1 MQQKETGQVKKKGK
15 KKRENELVCSVATL
29 LIFHFTRASILN
41 RLLFILQL
49 KKEKEF
55 ICSIATLQH
64 RYLHIS
70 HSLFPCFYIRTCLTL
85 YSIFIRVIVYIFFF
99 VLFCFNVRISN
110 GAKKVDISKNSAK
123 RFI

>member
-15 KKRENELVCSVATL
+15 KKREKELVCSVATL

-70 HSLFPCFYIRTCLTL
+70 HSLFPCFYIRTLLYLHKSYCLH
-85 YSIFIRVIVYIFFF
+85 F
-99 VLFCFNVRISN
+99 LFCFILLQRENKQWRQKSRHIQ
-110 GAKKVDISKNSAK
+110 K
-123 RFI
+123 